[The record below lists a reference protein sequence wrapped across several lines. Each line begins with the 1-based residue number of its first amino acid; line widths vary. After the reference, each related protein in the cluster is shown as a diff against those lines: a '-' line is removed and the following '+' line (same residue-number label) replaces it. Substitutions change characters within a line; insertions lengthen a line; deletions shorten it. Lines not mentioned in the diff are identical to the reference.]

1 MKKVLLFLFLLIFS
15 QISTPAN
22 EDAAVMLETDT
33 KPKLEYKQPYSS
45 YVSGNIYSHP
55 PNVLNVDKKV
65 LIFESPL
72 KKYFYVLQYKI
83 RNISPEETLEINFER
98 QSLTPERMLKL
109 YERYEQQKH
118 SKTTFKDPLDNLKTY
133 APAIGTVPLAELATV
148 YSLASL
154 PVELVKSGYNTV
166 ISPFTNNMSASD
178 KELFEKEYESLQVI
192 ESKKI
197 TDFTLAPAEEI
208 ELFSLCDFQERYLPI
223 VKVKFTSSDKTYSF
237 KI

>member
-133 APAIGTVPLAELATV
+133 APAIGTVPLAE
-148 YSLASL
+148 
-154 PVELVKSGYNTV
+154 SGYNAV